1 MSLKAL
7 DIYWSKTKSFAKSNW
22 KYAASFALGSLISF
36 ATSYSFIKYL
46 TGYNVRE
53 MIFGVLWRLKL
64 AKYRNEL
71 EYKDFSYKPKI
82 RPSSECMAID
92 EFFRSAPKGDPTATR
107 DVFLDINS
115 KYYYLKS
122 RNNFNKLYMKHK
134 LPTYMD
140 TPKKI
145 TINNNWNN
153 TNFELNGYLY
163 TYPGCSIENG
173 LLLYIHGGGFF
184 LGTYMQIDS
193 WITILM
199 QKLGICVLS
208 LDYQLCPEV
217 NGIPNQVNQC
227 IDSYKYI
234 LNKMGVDNKKIFIGG
249 ASAGG
254 ALSLLTIQ
262 KINELNLNEPCG
274 GVIISLCADIS
285 AEIVKETAEK
295 YNINDAM
302 LGKAWSAEFASAF
315 YINDDDKKNKLSINL
330 TAERILKIFVNLA
343 EVKLAYD
350 KNVPFN
356 FTEKEFWKSF
366 LQSHYFKRETT
377 RNVTSGISD
386 KETQMDKLLKKYLI
400 ELKRNKINKRNEIH
414 TASSSGNNKYRINND
429 NSFAKQLQK
438 IQLKR
443 NLEVDAQGA
452 KKRMTDDIAQARAIK
467 DGKNILIKQIESGDI
482 NVNDKG
488 ECMDIIVKVKQQCN
502 GDINGDIDMKN
513 MKNNNQ
519 HKQEKQVNY
528 RRKLN
533 IEDASVDLSLTQDSF
548 IELIQDPGIDDGK
561 NMRRDDIQ
569 HWFSQV
575 NKHGMM
581 LLYQSINQNNKYKDK
596 KNMEELMINVPK
608 VNYGSKYKME
618 INEYENEEDLDNDIC
633 VEMGD
638 NGLDMNYL
646 DRLKRITE
654 FEDLKLENSKNF
666 IELKI
671 KDQSVYWGDNLLL
684 DDQQLTRNNQ
694 VAKQLNAYLGQVQDK
709 KKKLAES
716 DVVNLIQP
724 KYCNMI

>member
-315 YINDDDKKNKLSINL
+315 YINDDDKKMYNNDEKK
-330 TAERILKIFVNLA
+330 ILKLPSYSPVNGNFKGICPIYLNA
-343 EVKLAYD
+343 SENELLIGDSKAVLQKCKEA
-350 KNVPFN
+350 NVDVEYLWDECLPHA
-356 FTEKEFWKSF
+356 TICMAAIIPEARDS
-366 LQSHYFKRETT
+366 L
-377 RNVTSGISD
+377 VIM
-386 KETQMDKLLKKYLI
+386 TQWMKQQLKK
-400 ELKRNKINKRNEIH
+400 
-414 TASSSGNNKYRINND
+414 T
-429 NSFAKQLQK
+429 F
-438 IQLKR
+438 
-443 NLEVDAQGA
+443 
-452 KKRMTDDIAQARAIK
+452 
-467 DGKNILIKQIESGDI
+467 
-482 NVNDKG
+482 
-488 ECMDIIVKVKQQCN
+488 
-502 GDINGDIDMKN
+502 
-513 MKNNNQ
+513 
-519 HKQEKQVNY
+519 
-528 RRKLN
+528 
-533 IEDASVDLSLTQDSF
+533 
-548 IELIQDPGIDDGK
+548 
-561 NMRRDDIQ
+561 
-569 HWFSQV
+569 
-575 NKHGMM
+575 
-581 LLYQSINQNNKYKDK
+581 
-596 KNMEELMINVPK
+596 
-608 VNYGSKYKME
+608 
-618 INEYENEEDLDNDIC
+618 
-633 VEMGD
+633 
-638 NGLDMNYL
+638 
-646 DRLKRITE
+646 
-654 FEDLKLENSKNF
+654 
-666 IELKI
+666 
-671 KDQSVYWGDNLLL
+671 
-684 DDQQLTRNNQ
+684 
-694 VAKQLNAYLGQVQDK
+694 
-709 KKKLAES
+709 
-716 DVVNLIQP
+716 
-724 KYCNMI
+724 